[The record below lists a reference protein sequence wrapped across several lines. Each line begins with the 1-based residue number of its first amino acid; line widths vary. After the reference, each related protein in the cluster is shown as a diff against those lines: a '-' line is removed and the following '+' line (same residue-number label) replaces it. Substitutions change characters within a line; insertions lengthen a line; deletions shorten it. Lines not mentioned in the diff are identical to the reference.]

1 MKVTIKTLKGGKFE
15 VEAEPS
21 STIAE
26 VKAIIVSAK
35 IREQRQGCRLRRT
48 TQCIKISLKP
58 FSLGDADFPFLISH
72 ACNNLGSLQGRTFRG
87 KHEVNS
93 FRKGFA

>member
-35 IREQRQGCRLRRT
+35 TREHRQGCRLY
-48 TQCIKISLKP
+48 L
-58 FSLGDADFPFLISH
+58 
-72 ACNNLGSLQGRTFRG
+72 
-87 KHEVNS
+87 
-93 FRKGFA
+93 